1 MGMEI
6 FLAVTLIATLIVLM
20 VDTKQKRY
28 AFMCHQ
34 EDTKIKH

>member
-6 FLAVTLIATLIVLM
+6 FLAVTSIATLIVLM

-28 AFMCHQ
+28 AFLCQQ
-34 EDTKIKH
+34 EDTKKKH

>member
-20 VDTKQKRY
+20 VDTKQKQY
-28 AFMCHQ
+28 AFLYQQ
-34 EDTKIKH
+34 EDPKKKH

>member
-6 FLAVTLIATLIVLM
+6 FLAVTSIATLIVLM

-28 AFMCHQ
+28 AFLCHR
-34 EDTKIKH
+34 EETKKKH

>member
-28 AFMCHQ
+28 VFLYQQ
-34 EDTKIKH
+34 EDTKKKH